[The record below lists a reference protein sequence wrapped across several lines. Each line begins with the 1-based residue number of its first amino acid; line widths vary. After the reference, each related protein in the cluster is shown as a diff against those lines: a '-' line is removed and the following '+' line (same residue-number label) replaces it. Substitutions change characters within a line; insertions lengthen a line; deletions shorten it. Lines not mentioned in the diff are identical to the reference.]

1 MKKDIIEI
9 INEKIAESKQ
19 EGFQG
24 VEIEMN
30 MRAYDIKKDTLLYF
44 EKNGFDVIFD
54 EFEKDEPPKLLISWE
69 E

>member
-9 INEKIAESKQ
+9 INKKITESKK
-19 EGFQG
+19 EGYGG

-30 MRAYDIKKDTLLYF
+30 MRAYDIKKDTLLYL
-44 EKNGFDVIFD
+44 KNNGYDVIFD

-69 E
+69 N

>member
-9 INEKIAESKQ
+9 INEKITESKK
-19 EGFQG
+19 EGYGG

-30 MRAYDIKKDTLLYF
+30 MRSYDIRKDTLLYF
-44 EKNGFDVIFD
+44 ENNGYDVIFD